1 MLMEKLQRI
10 LELDCYQFGLKAMP
24 NIMQKQGWDCPES
37 VELTKWVKLFRRKVD
52 IATWQENGKPSKELL
67 HSIATIRHVA
77 VHRLRTDSVRLEGFL
92 ADAER
97 FAEVLGIVTFTQ
109 AISQLRMDTHAT
121 LTELIQNKQSTQLQL
136 EKTQE
141 EIASQRA
148 ELDQKEWEILRGMAS
163 QDRKHC
169 DLAGKKLEEVLHLMG
184 DLKVTSCD
192 QGAVPESVDAIDCE
206 PLSDDDSDFDDEE
219 KFEDCSEA

>member
-10 LELDCYQFGLKAMP
+10 LELDCYHFGLKAIP

-37 VELTKWVKLFRRKVD
+37 VELTKWVKLFGRKGN
-52 IATWQENGKPSKELL
+52 IAIWQENGKPPKELL
-67 HSIATIRHVA
+67 HSIATIRHAA
-77 VHRLRTDSVRLEGFL
+77 VHRLRTDSVKLEGLL

-97 FAEVLGIVTFTQ
+97 LAEVLGIDTFTQ

-136 EKTQE
+136 EKAQK
-141 EIASQRA
+141 EIARQRS
-148 ELDQKEWEILRGMAS
+148 ELDQKEREVLRCMVS

-169 DLAGKKLEEVLHLMG
+169 DLAGERLEEALHLMG
-184 DLKVTSCD
+184 DLRVSSD
-192 QGAVPESVDAIDCE
+192 GQGVLLETVDAIGHE
-206 PLSDDDSDFDDEE
+206 ALSDDISDYDDEE
-219 KFEDCSEA
+219 QFEDCSEA